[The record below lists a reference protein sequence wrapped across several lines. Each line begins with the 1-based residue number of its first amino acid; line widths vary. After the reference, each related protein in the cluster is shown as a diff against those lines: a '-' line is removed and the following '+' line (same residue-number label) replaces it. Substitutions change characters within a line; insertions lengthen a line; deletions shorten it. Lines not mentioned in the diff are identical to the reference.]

1 MKDQRQHVRKEIV
14 ASALI
19 ANATGNDWKQV
30 TLLDISVG
38 GAAFSTSERVIVDT
52 TRLVNITLPNE
63 EKPIPLSAKIVN
75 RSPMG
80 TAFRVGIKFFNADPT
95 AIEQI
100 RHYVEATPM
109 DELSQGSDQ
118 SANHAK

>member
-1 MKDQRQHVRKEIV
+1 MKEQRQYVRKELV
-14 ASALI
+14 ASAFL
-19 ANATGNDWKQV
+19 ASAAGDDWKPV

-63 EKPIPLSAKIVN
+63 DKPIPLSAKIVN

-80 TAFRVGIKFFNADPT
+80 SAFRVGIKFYNVAPS
-95 AIEQI
+95 ALEQI
-100 RHYVEATPM
+100 RHFIEAPTDGPAA
-109 DELSQGSDQ
+109 DASNRSAKVSD
-118 SANHAK
+118 

>member
-1 MKDQRQHVRKEIV
+1 MKDQRQHVRKEVV

-19 ANATGNDWKQV
+19 ANPTGSDWKPV
-30 TLLDISVG
+30 TLLDISIG

-63 EKPIPLSAKIVN
+63 EKPIPLSGKIVN

-80 TAFRVGIKFFNADPT
+80 AAFRVGIKFFNADPS

-100 RHYVEATPM
+100 RHYIETTPT
-109 DELSQGSDQ
+109 DELQQASDR
-118 SANHAK
+118 SANNAE

>member
-1 MKDQRQHVRKEIV
+1 MKEQRQHIRKELT

-19 ANATGNDWKQV
+19 ANATGSDWKPV

-63 EKPIPLSAKIVN
+63 DKPIPLSAKIVN

-100 RHYVEATPM
+100 RHYIETMPA
-109 DELSQGSDQ
+109 DEGPGKSD
-118 SANHAK
+118 

>member
-19 ANATGNDWKQV
+19 ANPSGNDWKPV

-63 EKPIPLSAKIVN
+63 VKPIPLSAKIVN

-80 TAFRVGIKFFNADPT
+80 SAFRVGIKFFNADPI

-100 RHYVEATPM
+100 RHYIEAAPA
-109 DELSQGSDQ
+109 DELQQASEQ
-118 SANHAK
+118 SANNAK

>member
-1 MKDQRQHVRKEIV
+1 MKDQRQHARKELV

-19 ANATGNDWKQV
+19 ANPTRNDWKPV
-30 TLLDISVG
+30 TLLDISIG

-63 EKPIPLSAKIVN
+63 DKPIPLSAKIVN

-80 TAFRVGIKFFNADPT
+80 TAFRVGIKFFNADPA

-100 RHYVEATPM
+100 RHYVEAAPI
-109 DELSQGSDQ
+109 DQ
-118 SANHAK
+118 VQAGTD

>member
-1 MKDQRQHVRKEIV
+1 MKDQRQHARKELV

-19 ANATGNDWKQV
+19 ANATGNDWKPV

-63 EKPIPLSAKIVN
+63 DRPIPLSAKIVN

-80 TAFRVGIKFFNADPT
+80 TAFRVGIKFFNADPS

-100 RHYVEATPM
+100 RHYIEAAPTDGLP
-109 DELSQGSDQ
+109 QPSDQ
-118 SANHAK
+118 AADNVK